1 MKMRTGPA
9 KTADD
14 DLAQGV
20 ECAWPTE
27 EAVVREAEGDDAK
40 SDLEPP
46 KESDGMGEDTLHGG
60 ELAAAGGDREELIR
74 EIAYQRYHLRDYA
87 HGYALDEWLAAE
99 AEVDLRFT
107 PEP

>member
-20 ECAWPTE
+20 ECVWLTK
-27 EAVVREAEGDDAK
+27 EAVVREAEGDDAE

-46 KESDGMGEDTLHGG
+46 KESDGMGGDAAPGG
-60 ELAAAGGDREELIR
+60 ELAAAAGDREELIR
-74 EIAYQRYHLRDYA
+74 EIAYQRYHLCDYA
-87 HGYALDEWLAAE
+87 PGYALDEWLAAK